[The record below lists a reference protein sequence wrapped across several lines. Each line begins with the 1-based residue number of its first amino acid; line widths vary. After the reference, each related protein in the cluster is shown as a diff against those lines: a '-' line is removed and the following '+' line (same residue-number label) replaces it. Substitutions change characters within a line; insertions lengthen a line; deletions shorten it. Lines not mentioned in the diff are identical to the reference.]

1 MDAAP
6 QSAEQIREEIL
17 RRCVAPAAARIVE
30 TIKNDRAP
38 LPRLDA
44 AISATPLFAARLIV
58 LAKLALGAAQR
69 ISTVS
74 QAASALGLDYIK
86 PLVLGL
92 LAHDPNL
99 GAPPSSTEI
108 VDDDDTTLRGLWEHA
123 LASAMLAGKIAGK
136 LANVA
141 PMHAFTAGFIHD
153 VGRVMLWRYSKRE
166 FASAV
171 TTAREQQLPIWQA
184 ESRVFGTDHIAVGDG
199 WCDRGEIATPLADVV
214 RQHHGTQRVGYQ
226 NIGGGADRLVTIIQA
241 AESLLD
247 TAPLGSAGEGFAAP
261 VDPWARLGLSG
272 AVWSQDLPPLKLE
285 IENLREIFGF
295 PRFDPAKT
303 TLYRRDTAP
312 TAPSTLPAAPKP
324 GALGRAQVIPF
335 PVSSETARRFE
346 EQTPSPKLVLLVVED
361 HGSLCDMVSLFLM
374 RNGYHVRTANNGEV
388 ALEILAREEIH
399 MVLLDLMLPRV
410 DGFEV
415 LRQIHKSRRD
425 KVPYIIVVS
434 AAASSQDRSKV
445 LDLGANEYMAKPFH
459 LARLLERVQAVEK
472 FLL

>member
-6 QSAEQIREEIL
+6 QSAEQIRAEIL
-17 RRCVAPAAARIVE
+17 RRWVAPAASRIVE

-38 LPRLDA
+38 LPRLEA

-99 GAPPSSTEI
+99 GASPSSTEM
-108 VDDDDTTLRGLWEHA
+108 VDDDTTLRELWEHA

-136 LANVA
+136 LNNVA

-153 VGRVMLWRYSKRE
+153 VGRVMLWRYSNRE

-171 TTAREQQLPIWQA
+171 ATARQQQLPIWQA
-184 ESRVFGTDHIAVGDG
+184 ESRVLGTDHIAVGDG
-199 WCDRGEIATPLADVV
+199 WCDRCEIATSLADVV
-214 RQHHGTQRVGYQ
+214 RQHHGTERDPT
-226 NIGGGADRLVTIIQA
+226 IGGGADRLITIIQA
-241 AESLLD
+241 AESLLES
-247 TAPLGSAGEGFAAP
+247 APLGSAGEGFAAP

-272 AVWSQDLPPLKLE
+272 AVWSQDLPALKLE

-295 PRFDPAKT
+295 PRFDAAKT
-303 TLYRRDTAP
+303 TLYRRDPAP
-312 TAPSTLPAAPKP
+312 AAPSTLPAAPKP

-346 EQTPSPKLVLLVVED
+346 EQTPSQKLVLLVVED

-425 KVPYIIVVS
+425 RVPYIIVVS